1 MPEIVWT
8 PSEDRW
14 QDSALARFARESGFD
29 PRDYAGLHR
38 WSISDL
44 SGFWSK
50 VWDFVGVIGDKGERV
65 FVPNDD
71 AWMTGA
77 RFFPDARINL
87 AENFLRQTGDAV
99 VIVEADETG
108 HRAHVTADE
117 LRARV
122 AKCADGLRA
131 AGVGQ
136 GDRVGA
142 VLPNRTEALVTLL
155 ATAAVGGVWTSC
167 SPDFGAAA
175 ILDRIGQ
182 VEPKVLFAAPRITY
196 GGKPVDVSDRIGEV
210 ADQMPGLARL
220 VLVGE
225 NTTKAQVPTVAWE
238 EFGQKADLTFTRV
251 PFDAPIYVM
260 YTSGTTGKPKAIV
273 HKTGGVLLTMIK
285 EHVLHVDVRPGDRVL
300 WYSNTAWMMY
310 HWLMSGLAAG
320 ATVVLYD
327 GAPVVKRDGE
337 LDGTMLWQ
345 LVQDERL
352 THLGISPKYL
362 STLSDMGFRPRDHYD
377 LASLRWLL
385 ASGSP
390 MAPYQYDWMYDAVGD
405 HFGFFSISGG
415 TDLMGCFLTGAP
427 MLPVRRGALMAKA
440 LGMAVQVLDDR
451 GVAVIDRPGEL
462 CCTEPFP
469 SMPLTFWG
477 EDGDARYHRAYFE
490 DRTQVWTHGD
500 RLTEHLDGSLTI
512 HGRSDFTLNPGGVRI
527 GTADI
532 YNVCERLPQVADC
545 LAFGRPVGDDEEI
558 VLCLQMAGGAA
569 ATSELAKEIRTRL
582 RQECSPRHVP
592 AAIYTVGAV
601 PYTISGKRVEGAA
614 KSAALGEEV
623 RNKASLANPESLG
636 DYAGLSQREAL

>member
-8 PSEDRW
+8 PPEDRW
-14 QDSALARFARESGFD
+14 TDSALARFAREAGFD
-29 PRDYAGLHR
+29 PQDYAGLHR

-44 SGFWSK
+44 SGFWSR
-50 VWDFVGVIGDKGERV
+50 VWDFLDVIGDKGEVV
-65 FVPNDD
+65 FQPDDD

-77 RFFPDARINL
+77 RFFPQARVNL
-87 AENFLRQTGDAV
+87 AENFLRQSGDAV
-99 VIVEADETG
+99 VLIEADETG

-142 VLPNRTEALVTLL
+142 VLPNRAEALVTLL
-155 ATAAVGGVWTSC
+155 ATAAVGGVWTSS

-196 GGKPVDVSDRIGEV
+196 GGKAVDVSDRIGEV
-210 ADQMPGLARL
+210 ADQMPGLVQL
-220 VLVGE
+220 VLVGD
-225 NTTKAQVPTVAWE
+225 NTTQAQVPTVPWE
-238 EFGQKADLTFTRV
+238 DFGQETELTFTRV
-251 PFDAPIYVM
+251 PFDAPLYVM

-273 HKTGGVLLTMIK
+273 HKTGGVLLTMMK

-310 HWLMSGLAAG
+310 HWLMTGLAVG

-327 GAPVVKRDGE
+327 GAPVVKRDGA

-362 STLSDMGFRPRDHYD
+362 STLSDMGFVPRDHYD
-377 LASLRWLL
+377 LSSLRWLM

-390 MAPYQYDWMYDAVGD
+390 MAPYQYDWMYDAIGT

-415 TDLMGCFLTGAP
+415 TDLMGCFLIGAP

-451 GVAVIDRPGEL
+451 GVAVLGRPGEL

-477 EDGDARYHRAYFE
+477 ADGDARYHKAYFE
-490 DRTQVWTHGD
+490 DR
-500 RLTEHLDGSLTI
+500 
-512 HGRSDFTLNPGGVRI
+512 TLNPGGVRI

-545 LAFGRPVGDDEEI
+545 LAFGRPNPGDEEI
-558 VLCLQMAGGAA
+558 VLCLQMAEGAA
-569 ATSELAKEIRTRL
+569 MTPELAKEIRTRL

-614 KSAALGEEV
+614 KSTALGQEV
-623 RNKASLANPESLG
+623 RNKASLANPESLA
-636 DYAGLSQREAL
+636 DYADLSTREAF